1 MDERKGLTKIIKFI
15 ESFYFQLKFTC
26 SHLITETLRKNVS
39 GGWGVKNFTKVFA
52 GGEGGQ
58 KFLFWWG
65 DYIVAERAE
74 NFVGESRNF
83 EVK

>member
-39 GGWGVKNFTKVFA
+39 GGGGLKILQKV
-52 GGEGGQ
+52 
-58 KFLFWWG
+58 LFWWG
-65 DYIVAERAE
+65 DYIAAERAE
-74 NFVGESRNF
+74 NFAGESRNF